1 MIRRILFITLTFI
14 GQQLFAADTLEVSSA
29 ISHVTVFLHGAE
41 VQRTAELN
49 VPAGKTFM
57 RFVNLPYELNPNSI
71 QAKSGTNFEILLVKH
86 FSEDNQSFRKS
97 PAMKAIEAN
106 QKKIQLQ
113 MELNRQKIDVYKIEE
128 KVLYDNRGINK
139 ENGVKPIDLKAS
151 ADFYRTRLVEIRE
164 GVLKLIMENDEL
176 QQQYQ
181 ELNRELNKA
190 SNQINKVSSTVLV
203 AIESKTGGKI
213 KLNLSYFINSA
224 GWSPLY
230 DFRYKSINDPLTL
243 VYQANVFQNSG
254 ENWDNVML
262 TLSNNKPA
270 VQASNP
276 ILRRWYLDRGPAQTF
291 QNTTGGSGAIKG
303 VLTDGENNEP
313 VPFANIVVRRDN
325 QVIAGAITD
334 ADGKFF
340 VKPLDPGY
348 YALEVSFVGYNPMT
362 EHVSVRVDEVSF
374 INLNLYPGESLSEV
388 AIGYESPVS
397 AQIQYTEP
405 EVTSNEVFAYGA
417 VAPATESVELSD
429 VRIDKIK
436 RYRKSKNSDKPL
448 LGFSAGVDEDGKK
461 WYTPNGDTYTSALST
476 NGNAMSSV
484 INMNEITVVP
494 LSVDYEIKIP
504 YTINSDGVD
513 NNIRIKSIEVPA
525 NYVHYAVPKMDP
537 ATFLTAELVKWQ
549 QLNLLSGTANLYY
562 EGTFIGESAL
572 DVENTK
578 DTLVLSLGRD
588 PQVVV
593 ERTSVKEQYEK
604 KVLGNNIKETY
615 AWEIAVRN
623 NKGSDITIEIR
634 DQYPLAVLKSIETEL
649 IETSGAKV
657 DTEDGSVVWKTP
669 VKAGE
674 RKTFNL
680 KYTVK
685 YPQNIGIYK

>member
-1 MIRRILFITLTFI
+1 MIRRILFITLAFL
-14 GQQLFAADTLEVSSA
+14 GHQLFAADTLEVTST

-41 VQRTAELN
+41 VQRSAELN

-57 RFVNLPYELNPNSI
+57 RFSNLPYELNPNSI

-128 KVLYDNRGINK
+128 KVIYDNRAINN
-139 ENGVKPIDLKAS
+139 ENGVKPADLKAS
-151 ADFYRTRLVEIRE
+151 ADFYRSRLVEIRE
-164 GVLKLIMENDEL
+164 GVLKLLTENDEL

-181 ELNRELNKA
+181 ELNHELNKA

-243 VYQANVFQNSG
+243 VYQANVFQSSG

-276 ILRRWYLDRGPAQTF
+276 VLNRWYLDRAPAQTF

-303 VLTDGENNEP
+303 VVTDSDGNEP
-313 VPFANIVVRRDN
+313 IPFANFIVKRGN
-325 QVIAGAITD
+325 QVISGASTD
-334 ADGKFF
+334 FSGNFF

-348 YALEVSFVGYNPMT
+348 YEYQVSFVGYEPLSGNI
-362 EHVSVRVDEVSF
+362 SVTANQISF
-374 INLNLYPGESLSEV
+374 LNLKIKGGNDLAAVEIKSPSSLIARDDIRKMPGRSSES
-388 AIGYESPVS
+388 
-397 AQIQYTEP
+397 
-405 EVTSNEVFAYGA
+405 
-417 VAPATESVELSD
+417 VAPTVGGVSGSGMGGGVSIRGSRGDDGSFGYIDGVKVYDGYATGT
-429 VRIDKIK
+429 
-436 RYRKSKNSDKPL
+436 KSKNVM
-448 LGFSAGVDEDGKK
+448 AG
-461 WYTPNGDTYTSALST
+461 S
-476 NGNAMSSV
+476 
-484 INMNEITVVP
+484 INMNEINAVP
-494 LSVDYEIKIP
+494 LSVDYDIKVP

-525 NYVHYAVPKMDP
+525 NYIHYAVPKMDP

-562 EGTFIGESAL
+562 EGTFIGESEL

-657 DTEDGSVVWKTP
+657 DSEDGSVVWKTP

-685 YPQNIGIYK
+685 YPQNINIYK